1 MHKRHFKISA
11 KSAQKHSANRKDNDW
26 GICAKGCLPGRKG
39 RKGRRRRQVKGGV
52 VGGQVGGW
60 AGGRRGA
67 TITAQAAGT
76 VTHWQRTKTTAQE
89 DLQAETH
96 AYRPSV
102 HICIQF
108 TGHTHSLTRTHTHT
122 HTHTHSN
129 KCEPQ
134 RKVNETRQLPSRLPL
149 CQVPVASL
157 PVATEQENTEW
168 NTFYLLISLAYLKNK
183 YIYQVKSCV

>member
-1 MHKRHFKISA
+1 MRQRVFAGVEGSEGA
-11 KSAQKHSANRKDNDW
+11 AEASGER
-26 GICAKGCLPGRKG
+26 R
-39 RKGRRRRQVKGGV
+39 RGRRTGWRLGW
-52 VGGQVGGW
+52 W

-168 NTFYLLISLAYLKNK
+168 NTFLSVN
-183 YIYQVKSCV
+183 